1 MRIAFAHN
9 LQRNHSEREA
19 EFDTPETV
27 AAIAEALRRLGHEVQ
42 PVEVSSSLSW
52 LAARL
57 QSLSPDLI
65 FNTAEGDD
73 GRFREAFFPALY
85 EKLGLPFTGSDA
97 HVCALTMDKRL
108 AKNLVAAQGVPTSD
122 SWFVDRGDGLDE
134 VEQFPFPLIVKP
146 NFEGSSKGIG
156 TDSVVEDRPS
166 LNGRVEQ
173 MLARFPEG
181 VLVERFIPGR
191 DLTVP
196 FLEKASPGTGGVLE
210 PACYEYDSRFA
221 SPSKYNLYDLERKTT
236 AASAV
241 RVMVPAP
248 ITPGQRARC
257 LEFALKVFRIL
268 GLRDLGRAD
277 FRLGDDGEIYFLEV
291 NALPSLEPGASIY
304 LSAVMAGLSSVDA
317 VLEAV
322 VRSAAARHGLPFCAR
337 PARPKAQELR
347 VGLAFNLRRADALTA
362 EQDGEAEYDSP
373 QTVAAIREALESY
386 GHTVVELEATAELP
400 ATVAAAGVDVVFN
413 IAEGIGGR
421 YREAQVPA
429 LLELLGIPYTG
440 SDPTAMS
447 LTLDKQLAKLVVKQA
462 GCRTPAHMVMRSCR
476 ERLAAGLEFPLIVK
490 PLAQGS
496 SMGIGSMS
504 IAETEAE
511 LRRIAREIV
520 ARYGQAALVESF
532 LPGREFTLALLGER
546 RPRVLPPM
554 EILFTNPDCSHP
566 IYDFSAKFE
575 GNGIGYAVP
584 APVEPGLGRELER
597 VAHRAFDVL
606 GCRDLA
612 RIDLRL
618 DRQGQV
624 NFIECNPLPG
634 LAPGFSDLCLITER
648 SGISYRDLIGEIL
661 APCIRRRRRKQ
672 KANVTANPG

>member
-1 MRIAFAHN
+1 VRIAFAHN
-9 LQRNHSEREA
+9 LQRSHSEREA

-27 AAIAEALRRLGHEVQ
+27 AAITEALRRLGHEVQ
-42 PVEVSSSLSW
+42 PVEVSGSLSW

-57 QSLSPDLI
+57 QSLSPDFV
-65 FNTAEGDD
+65 FNTAEGDC

-108 AKNLVAAQGVPTSD
+108 AKNLVAAQGVPTPD
-122 SWFVDRGDGLDE
+122 SWFVEHGDGLDE

-156 TDSVVEDRPS
+156 TDSVVENRAS
-166 LNGRVEQ
+166 LNRRVAQ

-196 FLEKASPGTGGVLE
+196 FLEKASPRTGGVLE

-221 SPSKYNLYDLERKTT
+221 SHSKNDLYDLERKTT

-257 LEFALKVFRIL
+257 LELALKVFRIL

-277 FRLGDDGEIYFLEV
+277 FRIGDDGEIHFLEV

-304 LSAVMAGLSSVDA
+304 LSSAMAGLSSVDA
-317 VLEAV
+317 VVEAV
-322 VRSAAARHGLPFCAR
+322 VRSAAARHVLPFCAR
-337 PARPKAQELR
+337 PARQITQELR
-347 VGLAFNLRRADALTA
+347 VGLAFNLRRADALNA
-362 EQDGEAEYDSP
+362 EQDAEAEYDSP
-373 QTVAAIREALESY
+373 QTVVSIREALESY

-421 YREAQVPA
+421 FREAEVPA

-447 LTLDKQLAKLVVKQA
+447 LTLDKQLAKLVVKQGGLQDA
-462 GCRTPAHMVMRSCR
+462 RSH
-476 ERLAAGLEFPLIVK
+476 GH
-490 PLAQGS
+490 
-496 SMGIGSMS
+496 
-504 IAETEAE
+504 
-511 LRRIAREIV
+511 
-520 ARYGQAALVESF
+520 AL
-532 LPGREFTLALLGER
+532 LPGKLGR
-546 RPRVLPPM
+546 GPRVSPHRQAPGTGQLHGHRLDEHCGNRGRAPP
-554 EILFTNPDCSHP
+554 D
-566 IYDFSAKFE
+566 SARDR
-575 GNGIGYAVP
+575 GQIR
-584 APVEPGLGRELER
+584 PGRAGRELPARTR
-597 VAHRAFDVL
+597 VHARAT
-606 GCRDLA
+606 G
-612 RIDLRL
+612 
-618 DRQGQV
+618 
-624 NFIECNPLPG
+624 
-634 LAPGFSDLCLITER
+634 
-648 SGISYRDLIGEIL
+648 
-661 APCIRRRRRKQ
+661 
-672 KANVTANPG
+672 